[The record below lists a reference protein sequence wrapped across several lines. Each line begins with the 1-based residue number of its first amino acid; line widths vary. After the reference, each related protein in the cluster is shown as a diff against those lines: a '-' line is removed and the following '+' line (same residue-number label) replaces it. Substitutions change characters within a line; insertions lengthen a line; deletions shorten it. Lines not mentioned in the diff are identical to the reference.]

1 MQQVT
6 IFTNHGCSACH
17 AAMDFLSRHAVP
29 FVERNIGDDPAA
41 CDELVNAGFR
51 AVPVIRV
58 GAETMV
64 GFSAS
69 KLRRMLGI

>member
-1 MQQVT
+1 MRQVT

-17 AAMDFLSRHAVP
+17 AAMDFMSRQGVP

-41 CDELVNAGFR
+41 RDELINAGYR

-58 GAETMV
+58 GDESMV
-64 GFSAS
+64 GFSAP
-69 KLRRMLGI
+69 KLRKLLGI

>member
-1 MQQVT
+1 MQEVT

-17 AAMDFLSRHAVP
+17 AAMSFLSQHGVP

-41 CDELVNAGFR
+41 RDELIKAGFR

-58 GAETMV
+58 GEESML
-64 GFSAS
+64 GFSPMRLR
-69 KLRRMLGI
+69 KLLGL

>member
-17 AAMDFLSRHAVP
+17 AAMSFLSQHGIA

-41 CDELVNAGFR
+41 RDELISAGFR

-58 GAETMV
+58 GDQSMV
-64 GFSAS
+64 GFSAVQLR
-69 KLRRMLGI
+69 KLLGI

>member
-1 MQQVT
+1 
-6 IFTNHGCSACH
+6 
-17 AAMDFLSRHAVP
+17 MDFLSRHAVP
-29 FVERNIGDDPAA
+29 FVERNIGDDLAA
-41 CDELVNAGFR
+41 RDELVNAGFR

>member
-6 IFTNHGCSACH
+6 IFTNYGCSACRD
-17 AAMDFLSRHAVP
+17 AKSFLSQHGVA
-29 FVERNIGDDPAA
+29 FVERNIGEDPAA
-41 CDELVNAGFR
+41 RDELIDAGFR

-58 GAETMV
+58 GEESMV

>member
-17 AAMDFLSRHAVP
+17 AAMSFFSQHGIP

-41 CDELVNAGFR
+41 RDELINAGFR
-51 AVPVIRV
+51 AVPVIQV
-58 GAETMV
+58 GDQSVV
-64 GFSAS
+64 GFSPVQLR
-69 KLRRMLGI
+69 KLLGI

>member
-1 MQQVT
+1 MPEVT
-6 IFTNHGCSACH
+6 IFTNHGCSACRD
-17 AAMDFLSRHAVP
+17 AKSFLSQHSVP

-41 CDELVNAGFR
+41 RDELINAGYR

-58 GAETMV
+58 GDESMV

-69 KLRRMLGI
+69 RLRRMLGI